1 MLFFSIFGNNAV
13 SKILHLCINW
23 LKIIFIGTVDNQL
36 FKRQNSE
43 QNPVDLLQP
52 SKVG

>member
-1 MLFFSIFGNNAV
+1 MLFFSIFGNSAV
-13 SKILHLCINW
+13 SKFQHLCINW

-36 FKRQNSE
+36 FKSQNSE

-52 SKVG
+52 